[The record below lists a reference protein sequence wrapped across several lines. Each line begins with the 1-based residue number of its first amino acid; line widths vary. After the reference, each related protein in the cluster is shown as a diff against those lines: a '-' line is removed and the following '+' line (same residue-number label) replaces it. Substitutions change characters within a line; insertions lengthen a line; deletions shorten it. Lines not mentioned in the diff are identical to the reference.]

1 MIKFDDE
8 TSNELSGMVIFA
20 CLQQEEASVHLKIE
34 ISSEFSP
41 RYRSILIPS
50 VQLPSAGNLQWVAP
64 NSSIQYYN
72 VD

>member
-50 VQLPSAGNLQWVAP
+50 VQLPSSGN
-64 NSSIQYYN
+64 
-72 VD
+72 